1 MCNVYM
7 IHAILGIAQSVKADD
22 DLITA
27 QTNRQVSAPSTPPGQ
42 RKTNRPISSVIA
54 GTLQKGKTTRQK

>member
-1 MCNVYM
+1 M
-7 IHAILGIAQSVKADD
+7 IHTILGIAQSVKADD

-54 GTLQKGKTTRQK
+54 GTLQKGKN